1 MNCDRTERIE
11 QIFQRVE
18 EESERRARAEAEAE
32 ARAAQEAQETQF
44 SSIPVVTIQ
53 PAAQTPATST
63 STSAVPGRRRGGS
76 VSVSRFGQDVKHDM
90 HDIMFAHDG
99 SLASL
104 TKPADA
110 PPPVSSYVVHKQGFY
125 QAQTHTTSA
134 DSLASLTPP
143 DHADA
148 DTDADEDEEQV
159 VLMETFAG
167 RQSLSKA
174 FSRRLSR
181 SRSHSCDVFAAAS
194 SLVIGVRVEEATVEG
209 EAHGA
214 GVVVAVAGG
223 DEGLREKD
231 KEQDRDRDAGREKGR
246 WIGKA
251 RELSQKLRRRSTVVF
266 TGSPLA
272 SPTAVSTGPT

>member
-1 MNCDRTERIE
+1 MDCDRTERIE

-32 ARAAQEAQETQF
+32 ARAAQEAQEAQF
-44 SSIPVVTIQ
+44 SSIPAVTIR
-53 PAAQTPATST
+53 PAPPIPATST
-63 STSAVPGRRRGGS
+63 STSTSAAPGRRRGGS

-90 HDIMFAHDG
+90 YDIMFAHDG

-148 DTDADEDEEQV
+148 DTDADEEQV

-209 EAHGA
+209 ELHGA
-214 GVVVAVAGG
+214 KVAVAVAGG
-223 DEGLREKD
+223 DEGVREK
-231 KEQDRDRDAGREKGR
+231 EQEKDRDAGREKGR

-272 SPTAVSTGPT
+272 SPTAVSAGSI

>member
-1 MNCDRTERIE
+1 MDCDRTERIE

-32 ARAAQEAQETQF
+32 ARAAQEAQEAQF
-44 SSIPVVTIQ
+44 SSIPAVTIR
-53 PAAQTPATST
+53 PAPPIPATST
-63 STSAVPGRRRGGS
+63 STSTSAAPGRRRGGS
-76 VSVSRFGQDVKHDM
+76 VSVSRFGQPHST
-90 HDIMFAHDG
+90 DG

-148 DTDADEDEEQV
+148 DTDADEEQV

-209 EAHGA
+209 ELHGA
-214 GVVVAVAGG
+214 KVAVAVAGG
-223 DEGLREKD
+223 DEGVREK
-231 KEQDRDRDAGREKGR
+231 EQEKDRDAGREKGR

-272 SPTAVSTGPT
+272 SPTAVSAGSI